1 MSNEFLV
8 SVLDTYVKTYVK
20 DGQRRI
26 LKRKTRCIRNSCK
39 PQYRQIIRYSACS
52 VIGRIVSVAV
62 WQKQGAFSNL
72 AIGGMDVQVEK
83 INLHRLT
90 VGWYKIFKLS
100 NQDIS
105 QDDSSW
111 IKAHLMI
118 FKTILKISP
127 ITFDNDNVNKTS
139 KIYGLFCPKSPMFA
153 MNLSH
158 ALIKFIRINKITSLV
173 RLVNFFE
180 F

>member
-105 QDDSSW
+105 QDDSS
-111 IKAHLMI
+111 
-118 FKTILKISP
+118 
-127 ITFDNDNVNKTS
+127 
-139 KIYGLFCPKSPMFA
+139 
-153 MNLSH
+153 
-158 ALIKFIRINKITSLV
+158 
-173 RLVNFFE
+173 
-180 F
+180 